1 KSPWLT
7 IMAAGR
13 VDVIRRR
20 EVRYFKK
27 EISSYYRNGCSDR
40 DSSQG
45 RCDQFSKRRNGYGS
59 YSGAIETG
67 SGKNGSGRGRESV
80 GRTRA
85 LELGELSGQGITGD
99 ECAYRSRDAHNS
111 KHEDAMSKPPEKK
124 RKISPIVWGRDDVD
138 VSNPSKNRMVQQVA
152 PLGSLL
158 SLLQSSGADVA
169 VDGDTTKNP
178 LINTQLQGMQ
188 IAPVKSCVAS
198 NLGVNSKSPVY
209 SSSLLLPEETRR
221 NYEELEEVEDSD
233 GKSSHHVDLLNTPE
247 SGEFRREGSQCS
259 QGKSSSSIRED
270 IFIEPAGKVCHLERE
285 VNKDDFMELDEMRE
299 GTSVSY
305 LDSHFDYEFQE
316 LAAPKP
322 RSVNMLQG
330 CRSVFEYEKLTKI
343 MKAPMVLDKK
353 TDEIVALKKV
363 KMGLESDGFPMSA
376 LREINLLLSLHHPSI
391 EVVMDDRDDGCG
403 VVFMVMEYMEHDI
416 KGLIGAMKQPF
427 SEKEVKGLMLQLLE
441 GVKYLHDNWI
451 MHRDLK
457 TSNLLLNNSG
467 KLKICDFGLSR
478 QYGSP
483 ARPFTPL
490 VVTLWYRAPELLVG
504 TKQYS
509 TAVDMWS
516 IGCIM
521 AELLAKQPLF
531 NGKTEFE
538 QLDKIFR
545 ILGSPNETI
554 WPGFSELPGAKVKF
568 AKQLRNTLREKFP
581 AVSFKG
587 SPVLSDQ
594 GFDLLSQLLTY
605 DPEKRITAEAALRHA
620 AVVIA
625 DDIMLLPK
633 GRVGPSFGVAE
644 RLIDVP
650 LSSSGSS

>member
-1 KSPWLT
+1 
-7 IMAAGR
+7 
-13 VDVIRRR
+13 
-20 EVRYFKK
+20 
-27 EISSYYRNGCSDR
+27 
-40 DSSQG
+40 
-45 RCDQFSKRRNGYGS
+45 
-59 YSGAIETG
+59 
-67 SGKNGSGRGRESV
+67 
-80 GRTRA
+80 
-85 LELGELSGQGITGD
+85 
-99 ECAYRSRDAHNS
+99 
-111 KHEDAMSKPPEKK
+111 MSKPPEKK
-124 RKISPIVWGRDDVD
+124 RKISPIVWGRDDGD

-158 SLLQSSGADVA
+158 SLLQSFGADVA

-188 IAPVKSCVAS
+188 IAPVKSLVAS

-221 NYEELEEVEDSD
+221 NYEELEEVEDSEC
-233 GKSSHHVDLLNTPE
+233 GKVWHISASRWAYDEESPGRKYLENSGEISSGKCSHHVDLLNTPE

-285 VNKDDFMELDEMRE
+285 VNKDDFMELDEMRD

-305 LDSHFDYEFQE
+305 LDSDFDYEFQE

-343 MKAPMVLDKK
+343 NEGTYGVVYKARDKK

-391 EVVMDDRDDGCG
+391 VNVKEVVMDDRDDGCG
-403 VVFMVMEYMEHDI
+403 DVFMVMEYMEHDI

-490 VVTLWYRAPELLVG
+490 VVTLWYRAPELLLG

-538 QLDKIFR
+538 QLDKIFC

-605 DPEKRITAEAALRHA
+605 DPEKRITAEAALRHGWFHA
-620 AVVIA
+620 TN
-625 DDIMLLPK
+625 
-633 GRVGPSFGVAE
+633 
-644 RLIDVP
+644 
-650 LSSSGSS
+650 